1 MYVVRGYYINS
12 SLQII
17 VHSPSVMQHQ
27 AYDRSEREERG
38 GRGGQKWQKW
48 FKDEVHESVSENLN
62 NYLALKL
69 FHY

>member
-1 MYVVRGYYINS
+1 MLWEVTADNS
-12 SLQII
+12 PLLSS
-17 VHSPSVMQHQ
+17 SPSVMQHQ

-48 FKDEVHESVSENLN
+48 FKDEVHESVFENLN
-62 NYLALKL
+62 NYLVLKL

>member
-1 MYVVRGYYINS
+1 M
-12 SLQII
+12 
-17 VHSPSVMQHQ
+17 VHSPSVTQHQ
-27 AYDRSEREERG
+27 AYDRSERVERG